1 MNVMKM
7 RNMNVPSALQRRMS
21 SASLSLAD
29 VLRTS
34 VQNTSHI
41 RAVCFAAT
49 FSVLYA
55 CKLTNK
61 ERK

>member
-1 MNVMKM
+1 
-7 RNMNVPSALQRRMS
+7 MNVPSALQRRMS

-55 CKLTNK
+55 CELSNK